1 MLYLF
6 IQKMYY
12 YGSKYLK
19 KKIISLC
26 PIILASLLRESV
38 VPAALVFVMRETNIS
53 CKQEPTAL
61 YPGHQTDIRQG
72 TLLSDRLLHGLS
84 KAAACQCLD
93 LLYALVRPRISFICD
108 FRHAFWRQKLFSRLD
123 ALNVE
128 LWVSVEYSSPFND
141 FCPVTYWVLSF
152 SWRCNKNNI
161 SLSCVF
167 FLLLT
172 FKICFVCS
180 VLSW

>member
-1 MLYLF
+1 
-6 IQKMYY
+6 
-12 YGSKYLK
+12 
-19 KKIISLC
+19 
-26 PIILASLLRESV
+26 
-38 VPAALVFVMRETNIS
+38 MRETNIS

-61 YPGHQTDIRQG
+61 YMGHQTDIRQG

-108 FRHAFWRQKLFSRLD
+108 FRHAFWRQKLFSWLD
-123 ALNVE
+123 ALNAE
-128 LWVSVEYSSPFND
+128 LWVSVEYSSPFKD

-167 FLLLT
+167 FFYYWLSSFVLFVQCCLDKFNIVLFWFPLSVFIT
-172 FKICFVCS
+172 LSQFKTIN
-180 VLSW
+180 LISWA